1 MAVVDVVEIL
11 FKFIIYFIN
20 YFQLAKECK
29 LVIGV
34 EIDSQKLI
42 YAKINSNIY
51 EVDSKIVFINGDFLD
66 DGTLK

>member
-1 MAVVDVVEIL
+1 M
-11 FKFIIYFIN
+11 
-20 YFQLAKECK
+20 AKECK